1 MNQQDRHQGNWYVL
15 TAGLPSIAEPLTLAP
30 GLTLCPV
37 KEPLSVFDL
46 AAAGAVGFRS
56 WAVLEPIAPS
66 CNCEIESARDSALI
80 PGYDTLNRAWL
91 ASALLVLR
99 GFTQH
104 LCVAASSYSWNVVA
118 GHQPGSPEAFRRR
131 AQEESNDA
139 AAMKSRRQ
147 LPPFKGDLLDFHL
160 TMLAVSDRREGPVTE
175 DDARWMRQ
183 HYQVFDQLAAES
195 ESFRLSLEAAVDWRF
210 AKDPR
215 SAVARIWSGIEATF
229 GITSEL
235 VYRVSLLSASL
246 LEPRGLPR
254 KTRFRPVQKLYG
266 LRSKIVH
273 GEKIDDVKMSMALN
287 DSFQL
292 LRQLLLLT
300 IETGHVLGQDDF
312 DQSVFE

>member
-1 MNQQDRHQGNWYVL
+1 
-15 TAGLPSIAEPLTLAP
+15 
-30 GLTLCPV
+30 V
-37 KEPLSVFDL
+37 KEPLSVFDH

-91 ASALLVLR
+91 ASAPLVLR

-131 AQEESNDA
+131 AQEESTDA
-139 AAMKSRRQ
+139 AVMKSRRQ

-195 ESFRLSLEAAVDWRF
+195 ESVRLSLEA
-210 AKDPR
+210 
-215 SAVARIWSGIEATF
+215 AVARIWSGIEATF

-254 KTRFRPVQKLYG
+254 KTRFRSVQKLYG

-273 GEKIDDVKMSMALN
+273 GEKIDDAKMAMALN

-300 IETGHVLGQDDF
+300 IEKGHVLGQEDF
-312 DQSVFE
+312 DQAVFG